1 MKQEIGSSQNDKKP
15 HILDLKEDVATGELV
30 PDIVNSVPPECQG
43 TGPLVVRLAYQL
55 GPLVRATKKDLEKQ
69 FKDAQVCIPLQVYM

>member
-15 HILDLKEDVATGELV
+15 HIVDLKQDVATCELV
-30 PDIVNSVPPECQG
+30 PDIVNSVSPECQG
-43 TGPLVVRLAYQL
+43 TGPLVVRLDNKL

-69 FKDAQVCIPLQVYM
+69 FKDAQVCIPLQVYL